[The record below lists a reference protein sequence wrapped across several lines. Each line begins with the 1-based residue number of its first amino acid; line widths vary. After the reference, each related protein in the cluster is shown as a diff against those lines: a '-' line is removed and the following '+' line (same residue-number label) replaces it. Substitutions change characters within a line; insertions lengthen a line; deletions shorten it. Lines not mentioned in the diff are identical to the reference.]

1 MLTDFH
7 CHLQSDC
14 FKEDLPEVLFR
25 AKKQCVD
32 RFICNSVDI
41 KDWIYTKKTA
51 KQFKGTIIPCFGV
64 HPLYVEE
71 RYSHMIPKLLP
82 LLLLQSDEEHQIKTP
97 IGEIGLDR
105 HVEERDDALQEL
117 DFRTQLQIA
126 KTQNR
131 VVMLHTRKA
140 LDRVVEILSEE
151 GPFPAVLFHG
161 FSGPIGQ
168 MKKMVDLGGFFSF
181 SANLLKVNHK
191 KILEAA
197 MQVPLD
203 RVLLESDAPDLPPPM
218 EMIPEDWRLPNG
230 DFKRNPPPF
239 SQILKNLAKTRG
251 IMVDDIIKQ
260 IERRELLEEDW
271 PQPTSHPIR
280 NEPAI
285 ITQILHKFAEIR
297 EIPPNDLK
305 IQIQANE
312 QKFMRHIS

>member
-7 CHLQSDC
+7 CHLQLEC
-14 FKEDLPEVLFR
+14 FKEDLPEVIFR
-25 AKKQCVD
+25 AKKQGVD

-41 KDWIYTKKTA
+41 HGWLLMEKTA
-51 KQFKGTIIPCFGV
+51 KRFKGTIIPCFGI

-71 RYSHMIPKLLP
+71 QYSHTIHNLLP
-82 LLLLQSDEEHQIKTP
+82 YLLLRSDKEHQIKTP
-97 IGEIGLDR
+97 IGEIGLD
-105 HVEERDDALQEL
+105 HYVEDRDDTLQESI
-117 DFRTQLQIA
+117 FRTQLQIA
-126 KTQNR
+126 KTENR

-151 GPFPAVLFHG
+151 GPFPAILFHG
-161 FSGPIGQ
+161 FSGPVGQ

-218 EMIPEDWRLPNG
+218 EMIPEDWRLPSG
-230 DFKRNPPPF
+230 DFKRNPPSF
-239 SQILKNLAKTRG
+239 SQILKSLAKTRG
-251 IMVDDIIKQ
+251 ITVDDIIKQ

-271 PQPTSHPIR
+271 PQPTSHSIR

-285 ITQILHKFAEIR
+285 ITQILNKFAEIR
-297 EIPPNDLK
+297 EIPANDLK
-305 IQIQANE
+305 KQIQANE
-312 QKFMRHIS
+312 QAFMQHIS